1 MTSINTVLG
10 PMDSADMGFTLMH
23 EHLLVAAPGVYRDYP
38 EILGENLLD
47 QAVAALKKAK
57 AGGVDTIL
65 DATTLD
71 LGRNVEL
78 MAEAAQQSGVN
89 IIACAGWWLDIPR
102 FLEGVSPDLLAK
114 AFIREIEVGIA
125 GTDIKAGIL
134 KSASDLDGVSPGAE
148 VMLKAIARAHHETG
162 VPIMI
167 HSYPAGQVGR
177 QQLEILEAEG
187 VDPKRVKV
195 DHSNDTT
202 DVEYLS
208 WLLDHGCFLG
218 LDRYPGRN
226 VSHRARTNTLKALI
240 DLGYIERLCPSHDH
254 IVLRP
259 QTDETGILSSPEEQ
273 QKFNPHGYLFI
284 KNVVFEQLKEMGTT
298 PEDLDRLCVTGPKN
312 FYEGS

>member
-10 PMDSADMGFTLMH
+10 PMESADLGFTLMH
-23 EHLLVAAPGVYRDYP
+23 EHLLVAAPGVYQDYP
-38 EILGENLLD
+38 ELVGENLLD
-47 QAVAALKKAK
+47 RAVEALNKAK
-57 AGGVDTIL
+57 AGGVDTVL

-78 MAEAAQQSGVN
+78 MAEAAQRSGVN

-102 FLEGVSPDLLAK
+102 FLVGVSPDLLAK
-114 AFIREIEVGIA
+114 AFIREIEVGIG

-134 KSASDLDGVSPGAE
+134 KSASDLEGVTPAAA

-167 HSYPAGQVGR
+167 HSYPAGQVAK

-240 DLGYIERLCPSHDH
+240 DLGYIDKLCPSHDH

-259 QTDETGILSSPEEQ
+259 QTDETGTLATTEEQ
-273 QKFNPHGYLFI
+273 QKINPHGYLFI
-284 KNVVFEQLKEMGTT
+284 KNVVFKQLKEMGTT
-298 PEDLDRLCVTGPKN
+298 TEDLDRLCVTGPRN
-312 FYEGS
+312 FFEGS